1 MAERPS
7 VTVGIPTRNRPG
19 LLRRTIESVLAQTYP
34 SFTLVV
40 SDNGSDDDTA
50 EVVASYEDPRLV
62 YRPRDPPVERA
73 ENYNGLVESAETD
86 FVVLVADD
94 DELLPDHL
102 ALSVEALE
110 RWPSAGVAHT
120 GYLMIDGDGNTLA
133 QHVSPFRTAELLVF
147 ESGRDFLERS
157 MRKSGPTMA
166 FSSAVFRKAAFL
178 DGDRLR
184 LRDGVS
190 DDFPLFLR
198 IATRWDFAYVN
209 RALALVRAHEETSSS
224 ELGSF
229 TEGGFRSSRSAAD
242 VLYENRSTF
251 LAEAELPPDDARRFA
266 GLARQRHRRDV
277 LAHLSMRSDAGD
289 RARTLF
295 PALWGEVRR
304 DRRLAT
310 EPLTWRFVAGQLG
323 GRRLRDVVRRTS
335 RSARNRG

>member
-7 VTVGIPTRNRPG
+7 VTVGIPTRNRSG

-133 QHVSPFRTAELLVF
+133 QHVSPFRTGELLVF

-242 VLYENRSTF
+242 VLYENRRHVPRGGRAPAGRRSQVRRARQAAAPSRRAGASVHALGRRRPRAHPVPGPLGGGPPRPSPGHGAAH
-251 LAEAELPPDDARRFA
+251 LAVRGRPARRA
-266 GLARQRHRRDV
+266 
-277 LAHLSMRSDAGD
+277 
-289 RARTLF
+289 
-295 PALWGEVRR
+295 PA
-304 DRRLAT
+304 
-310 EPLTWRFVAGQLG
+310 Q
-323 GRRLRDVVRRTS
+323 GRRPASV
-335 RSARNRG
+335 